1 MIRRDFVFYFN
12 TYQSNPISLNSDK
25 KCTKLNVL
33 NTINMPQIHNEA
45 VEKHDQNQTADI
57 ENNERG
63 GDNYLIS
70 IENKLFLMKT
80 ANT

>member
-1 MIRRDFVFYFN
+1 MLEEI
-12 TYQSNPISLNSDK
+12 
-25 KCTKLNVL
+25 
-33 NTINMPQIHNEA
+33 
-45 VEKHDQNQTADI
+45 DQNQTADI